1 MWIQVGRLA
10 VQFAAASR
18 AARTAVEV
26 TSEREAAIRDVAA
39 GVAAPVLVS
48 FALWIRVKAVRT
60 PAAAVLSRDGQVIYE
75 LMRRPA
81 PLPDADLDLEYV
93 YSSRLTWSLAATRPD
108 KLAETSW
115 LCNAFVKSNAA
126 DVCARLGF
134 PFAEYGPVMLAC
146 GVSLDPE
153 ERATS
158 PRDHGPTPVR
168 RQPGGS
174 PLCQRARRGDP
185 PSRLEVRGAPP
196 PRRARYR
203 PG

>member
-1 MWIQVGRLA
+1 MCPFIAVRDHKELQPGLVWPCGSRSGDLA

-26 TSEREAAIRDVAA
+26 TSEREAAIRDVAT

-93 YSSRLTWSLAATRPD
+93 YSSRLT
-108 KLAETSW
+108 
-115 LCNAFVKSNAA
+115 
-126 DVCARLGF
+126 
-134 PFAEYGPVMLAC
+134 
-146 GVSLDPE
+146 
-153 ERATS
+153 
-158 PRDHGPTPVR
+158 
-168 RQPGGS
+168 
-174 PLCQRARRGDP
+174 
-185 PSRLEVRGAPP
+185 
-196 PRRARYR
+196 
-203 PG
+203 